1 MTLSIVTV
9 SHRSERHL
17 KRYVESFLASASGR
31 QGARIE
37 FIVVENSGQPATDAL
52 LDPLR
57 QAGFPVTFVQAENRG
72 FGAGCN
78 AGAAQASGET
88 LIFANPDLAFVD
100 PLDAIDR
107 QADARTWGTVMQQDG
122 TGGGYA
128 FDVLPEYKTVW
139 GELRRRYR
147 TFGPDDAGWRDR
159 LYPVG
164 SFFVVAT
171 ALFRAAGGFDER
183 FFMYHEEAEL
193 ARRLHR
199 LAGAPVLFEGIRVMH
214 EAFGSETSREA
225 TLRQETRG
233 LLTYAQ
239 VTGERGILVTRALT
253 QLLLS
258 PISAAARRRL
268 ALLAEEW
275 RAAQRGGANS

>member
-17 KRYVESFLASASGR
+17 KRYVDSFLASGSGQ
-31 QGARIE
+31 QGAHIE
-37 FIVVENSGQPATDAL
+37 FIVVENSGQPETAAV

-57 QAGFPVTFVQAENRG
+57 NAGFPVTFIQTENRG

-78 AGAAQASGET
+78 AGAARASGDT

-100 PLDAIDR
+100 PIDDLDR
-107 QADARTWGTVMQQDG
+107 QAGAQTWGTVMQQDG
-122 TGGGYA
+122 TGNSYT

-139 GELRRRYR
+139 GELRRLYR
-147 TFGPDDAGWRDR
+147 SFSPADSLWRDR

-164 SFFVVAT
+164 SFFVVARP
-171 ALFRAAGGFDER
+171 LFNAANGFDER

-193 ARRLHR
+193 SRRLHR
-199 LAGAPVLFEGIRVMH
+199 IAGPPTLFQGMRVLH
-214 EAFGSETSREA
+214 EAFGSETSRDA

-233 LLTYAQ
+233 LLTY
-239 VTGERGILVTRALT
+239 VRITGEHGIIATRALT

-258 PISAAARRRL
+258 PLSAGARKRL
-268 ALLAEEW
+268 FLLIEEL
-275 RAAQRGGANS
+275 RASRGAG